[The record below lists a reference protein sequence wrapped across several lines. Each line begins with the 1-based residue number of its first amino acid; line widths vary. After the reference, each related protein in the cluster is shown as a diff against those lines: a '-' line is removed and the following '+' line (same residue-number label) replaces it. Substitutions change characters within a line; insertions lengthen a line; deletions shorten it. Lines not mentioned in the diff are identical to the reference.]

1 MDASGGALVVNV
13 GHGRSEIVQAINEQL
28 QRAAYIHATMFTSD
42 ALENYATEL
51 SKIVPIDDA
60 RFYFLS
66 SGSEVVEAAIKLSR
80 QIQMARGEDN
90 RHLVIGRHQSYHGM
104 TLGALSVSG
113 RPALRKPY
121 LNMLPDMPHVDPPYP
136 YRDPITGEE
145 AASKLEEEILR
156 QGPDR
161 VSAFI
166 AEPIS
171 GAGLGA
177 VVPPSDY
184 WPVIRQICDHYGVLL
199 IVDEVMVG
207 LGRTGRWWGIDHW
220 DVVPDI
226 LVTSKG
232 ATSGYFPLGFVATS
246 NDYVN
251 LILQELGDFSHGGT
265 FSHHAAGA
273 AAGLA
278 TLKIIQDENLVNNS
292 ARMGTLLG
300 AQLRSRLG
308 DHPHVGNIRGRGLFW
323 AIELVKDR
331 QSKEP
336 FDVANHLA
344 QAIWQQAF
352 DQGLIIYYSQGC
364 ADGRNGD
371 IVMVGPPLIVDENE
385 VEEMAELLST
395 AINEVV

>member
-1 MDASGGALVVNV
+1 
-13 GHGRSEIVQAINEQL
+13 
-28 QRAAYIHATMFTSD
+28 
-42 ALENYATEL
+42 
-51 SKIVPIDDA
+51 
-60 RFYFLS
+60 
-66 SGSEVVEAAIKLSR
+66 
-80 QIQMARGEDN
+80 
-90 RHLVIGRHQSYHGM
+90 
-104 TLGALSVSG
+104 
-113 RPALRKPY
+113 
-121 LNMLPDMPHVDPPYP
+121 MLPDMPHVDPPYP

-278 TLKIIQDENLVNNS
+278 TLKIIQKESLVNNS

-308 DHPHVGNIRGRGLFW
+308 DHPHVGDIRGRGLFW

-331 QSKEP
+331 QTKKP

-344 QAIWQQAF
+344 QAVWQQAF

-364 ADGRNGD
+364 VDGRNGD

-385 VEEMAELLST
+385 VEEIAELLST